1 MASGGGESADPVVIV
16 RVQGGQDVA
25 IPILSPAPGDAVAV
39 FPLLGGGEATT
50 VILSLAAGDTVAV
63 VPLRGG
69 GEVALPLTVSLPDP
83 YGDCWLI
90 SAVPTWSAEQ
100 NIRVRAR
107 IKRLPGGAGVSSVTF
122 GVAINAG
129 TPNDATIDL
138 TLSDIGEEYETIV
151 SPDLSIYS
159 GATRCWAMFHL
170 TYAAY
175 VRISSVE
182 YSVNGGGTWALVNDG
197 EFASGA
203 FVEDAFTS
211 PGWQLTDGNL
221 HARFATVGAGYQVE
235 TYR

>member
-1 MASGGGESADPVVIV
+1 MASGGGESADPVVVIPLK
-16 RVQGGQDVA
+16 GGGEVSV
-25 IPILSPAPGDAVAV
+25 PILSPAPGDAVAV
-39 FPLLGGGEATT
+39 LSLQGGGEVT
-50 VILSLAAGDTVAV
+50 VAILSLAAGDAVAV
-63 VPLRGG
+63 IPLRGG
-69 GEVALPLTVSLPDP
+69 GEVALPLSSSIPIPSD
-83 YGDCWLI
+83 DCWMI
-90 SAVPTWSAEQ
+90 SAIPTWSSEQ

-107 IKRLPGGAGVSSVTF
+107 IKRLPGGAGISTVVF

-129 TPNDATIDL
+129 TPSDVTVDL
-138 TLSDIGEEYETIV
+138 TLSDIDTDFETIE

-159 GATRCWAMFHL
+159 GASRCWALFHL